1 MSNRLFLEKL
11 LKTIVL
17 FDSSIFYIMVL
28 NGVGTFLRLPIN
40 VYKKTSNLIKKL
52 INKISTTLMVEIS

>member
-40 VYKKTSNLIKKL
+40 VYKKQVISLKNL
-52 INKISTTLMVEIS
+52 

>member
-28 NGVGTFLRLPIN
+28 NDVGTFLRLPIN
-40 VYKKTSNLIKKL
+40 VYKKTSNFIKKL
-52 INKISTTLMVEIS
+52 IKR